1 MPPPSSPALVGKKE
15 GAPGAVPQPRGP
27 PGNELFLIESGNG
40 EYSCHWILVGVRQ
53 VAVTERATEP
63 PLLQNK
69 WVLSLLY

>member
-15 GAPGAVPQPRGP
+15 GAPGGVPQPRGP
-27 PGNELFLIESGNG
+27 PGNQLFLIESGNR
-40 EYSCHWILVGVRQ
+40 EHSCHWILVG
-53 VAVTERATEP
+53 VTERATEP